1 MPHKTIINIFS
12 KKKKR
17 KPISKP
23 KAIID
28 YREKNSLVGSELIS
42 LGLEIEFREAVDRIN
57 AYTEPFPADVLLK
70 LYAYYKK
77 ATNDYGRPSSK
88 KPIINAFKTNAL
100 FQSEDITEDEAKQKY
115 IDLANNYFLY
125 RK

>member
-1 MPHKTIINIFS
+1 MTT
-12 KKKKR
+12 
-17 KPISKP
+17 
-23 KAIID
+23 D
-28 YREKNSLVGSELIS
+28 ELN
-42 LGLEIEFREAVDRIN
+42 IEFEVAVKRVN
-57 AYTEPFPADVLLK
+57 EHAEPFPADFLLR

-100 FQSEDITEDEAKQKY
+100 FQVQNISKDEAKQEY
-115 IDLANNYFLY
+115 INLVNNYFLY

>member
-1 MPHKTIINIFS
+1 MTP
-12 KKKKR
+12 
-17 KPISKP
+17 
-23 KAIID
+23 
-28 YREKNSLVGSELIS
+28 EELD
-42 LGLEIEFREAVDRIN
+42 IEFKKAVEHIN
-57 AYTEPFPADVLLK
+57 NHTDPFPADTLLK

-100 FQSEDITEDEAKQKY
+100 FQLEDITGDQAKEEY
-115 IDLANNYFLY
+115 IKLVKNYFLY